1 MIESGK
7 RIIANDL
14 INSLNYLLEFVKPV
28 ICIFKWKHISPEK
41 TII

>member
-14 INSLNYLLEFVKPV
+14 INSLNYLLEFVKQSSG
-28 ICIFKWKHISPEK
+28 IFKWKHISPEK
-41 TII
+41 TVI